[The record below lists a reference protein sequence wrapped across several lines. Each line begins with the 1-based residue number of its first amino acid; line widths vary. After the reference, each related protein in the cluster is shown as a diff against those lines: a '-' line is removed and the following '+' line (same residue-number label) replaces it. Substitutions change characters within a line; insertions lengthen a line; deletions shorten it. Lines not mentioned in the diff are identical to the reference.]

1 MFNQKYL
8 ALSIAASFSAF
19 SNVAFAEQNN
29 EIETIEVTGRAQ
41 QFYLETESKI
51 GTKTN
56 LDLIKLPQ
64 SAQVLTEQLI
74 DKVFGVKSIIAQHP
88 VTKRPLVIT

>member
-19 SNVAFAEQNN
+19 SNVAFAEQNK

-51 GTKTN
+51 GTKTD

-74 DKVFGVKSIIAQHP
+74 IDQAARDITDLYRSIAG
-88 VTKRPLVIT
+88 